1 MKPIGR
7 RILFE
12 KILDQLADSGLF
24 SSGLSPTIFIVYAH
38 NNEKEGAAYDE
49 CVRNL
54 ITWLER
60 IHARVLSD
68 HSPLPPFIPRIEGTD
83 PIGNILA
90 NQMCLLPP
98 SCYGS
103 ETPKVKTVDKVV
115 VCGSEV
121 LEAYCHKKSSWAYI
135 DEIFHICTNSAARPT
150 KMSLELAIRERVE
163 TECDREDFHHVL
175 TELAFLQIRKASLPE
190 EYDMVPLVLSQR
202 NPSEAPLRY
211 LPVFENTDVKL
222 KLKTPWPSSLH
233 RLFFKL
239 LNRLFPEDKDF
250 IQTFRECYD
259 SVSDDLGLD
268 DEAAVAQDKFDII
281 VNQGV
286 TKAFHK
292 YWKLSCIVVRDGK
305 LQAYTGKLNDQM
317 SQVLEDVAQS
327 TQHEILEWVSPKPAS
342 MNHEKYHDLGTSRM
356 EGTCDWVIKDEE
368 FRRWYAHE
376 SSALLF
382 LRGKSM

>member
-1 MKPIGR
+1 MKSIGR

-49 CVRNL
+49 CVRDL

-163 TECDREDFHHVL
+163 TECDREDVHHVL

-286 TKAFHK
+286 TKAFQK
-292 YWKLSCIVVRDGK
+292 YWKLSCVLVRNGK
-305 LQAYTGKLNDQM
+305 LQSYTGKLNDQI

-327 TQHEILEWVSPKPAS
+327 TQHEILE
-342 MNHEKYHDLGTSRM
+342 
-356 EGTCDWVIKDEE
+356 
-368 FRRWYAHE
+368 
-376 SSALLF
+376 
-382 LRGKSM
+382 